1 MIMSDIKNDIPK
13 HLAII
18 MDGNGRWAENKG
30 KNRIHGHSY
39 GVKAVQEVVEEA
51 VQLKIDYL
59 TLYAFSTENWS
70 RPQEEIGVLM
80 KLLVN
85 TLRSEFEKLL
95 ENRIKLN
102 VIGNTDQLPKMV
114 RTELNT

>member
-1 MIMSDIKNDIPK
+1 MPK

-18 MDGNGRWAENKG
+18 MDGNGRWAEKKG
-30 KNRIHGHSY
+30 KNRIQGHSH

-51 VQLKIDYL
+51 VQLKIEHL

-80 KLLVN
+80 KLLVS
-85 TLRSEFEKLL
+85 TLKSEFEKLL
-95 ENRIKLN
+95 KNRIKLN
-102 VIGNTDQLPKMV
+102 VIGNLHQLPKIV
-114 RTELNT
+114 QKE